1 MMCAYAIKMK
11 RQVRPDER
19 DERCFI
25 QENING
31 AGVDNPEIRARQIQT
46 VSGSVDDFTEVNF
59 F

>member
-1 MMCAYAIKMK
+1 MK